1 MSLLLNLFFCKINEF
16 NFADI
21 SFLSFFFRCN
31 FFQFSETDNERENQF
46 ILQVAINLT

>member
-21 SFLSFFFRCN
+21 SFLSFFFVVT
-31 FFQFSETDNERENQF
+31 FFNLVKR
-46 ILQVAINLT
+46 IMKGKINLSYKEPLT